1 MKLNERKLLIIDTS
15 VLLYDADSIFQFRG
29 NDVILPIIVLEE
41 LDRFKEKQGNTGSNA
56 RLVNR
61 YLDEIRTKGSLS
73 SGVHLNDRDV
83 SIRVINEERQEDLPK
98 SFPTHTG
105 DHRIISSAMYLKNA
119 YPDRCVKVVTKDIN
133 LRVKCDVLGINAED
147 YYRDLPSSVRDGNP
161 MHSGTI
167 QVSLDSDAIDHFYA
181 DDGIPLVATGVNQ
194 DVFLE
199 NCLVVATA
207 HDSSKSFIGMV
218 KNKKIV
224 PPRTL
229 GDSLIPIKPRSKE
242 QRAAM
247 HLLTDPDIPLVS
259 LTGLAGSGKTFLAL
273 AVGISGLKNKLY
285 DRIIITRSIEPVGR
299 DIGFLPGT
307 VDEKMAPWL
316 MPIVD
321 NFRNAFVD
329 TSYFDMMRQ
338 KGEIEVSPITYVRGR
353 SFTRSYVIV
362 DEAQNLTIHELKTLI
377 TRCGQDTKMILLGD
391 VDQVDTPY
399 LDRYSNGL
407 TIAIEK
413 LKGQDLFGHIRLDR
427 GERSQL
433 ATLGSNLL

>member
-1 MKLNERKLLIIDTS
+1 MSDRKLLIVDTS
-15 VLLYDADSIFQFRG
+15 VLLYDADSIFQFKG
-29 NDVILPIIVLEE
+29 NDVILPIVVLEE
-41 LDRFKEKQGNTGSNA
+41 LDRFKEKQGTIGSNA

-61 YLDEIRTKGSLS
+61 YLDELRSKGSLS
-73 SGVHLNDRDV
+73 AGIHISERDV
-83 SIRVINEERQEDLPK
+83 TIRVINEEKEEDLPK
-98 SFPTHTG
+98 SFPANTG
-105 DHRIISSAMYLKNA
+105 DHRIISSALYLKSTHPNS
-119 YPDRCVKVVTKDIN
+119 CVRVVTKDIN
-133 LRVKCDVLGINAED
+133 LRVKCDVLGISAED

-161 MHSGTI
+161 IYSGAV
-167 QVSLDSDAIDHFYA
+167 QVSLDSDAIDCFYV
-181 DDGIPLVATGVNQ
+181 DDGITLTATGVNPEMFIQ
-194 DVFLE
+194 
-199 NCLVVATA
+199 NSLVVATA
-207 HDSSKSFIGMV
+207 YDSSKSFIGMV
-218 KNKKIV
+218 KNNKIV
-224 PPRTL
+224 HPRTL
-229 GDSLIPIKPRSKE
+229 GDSMIPIKPRSKE

-247 HLLTDPDIPLVS
+247 HLLTDSDIPLVA

-273 AVGISGLKNKLY
+273 AVGISGLKNKIY

-321 NFRNAFVD
+321 NFRNAFAD

-353 SFTRSYVIV
+353 SFTKSYVIV

-391 VDQVDTPY
+391 TDQVDTPY
-399 LDRYSNGL
+399 LDKYSNGL

-413 LKGQDLFGHIRLDR
+413 LKGQELFGHIRLDR

-433 ATLGSNLL
+433 ATLGSSLL